1 MVLVVSEG
9 ATFHV
14 FANNTVVSEAVGG
27 KRMTSPP
34 VGVVVGFGLEPS
46 EPPGREGLGGRL
58 AGAPW
63 SEEGSR
69 CLPNDSVEEG
79 LVAAVHAAMA

>member
-1 MVLVVSEG
+1 MPLTDSRSSPELVARVGLEILNMQLAVGHKACRSVWVWSWWFPRG

-34 VGVVVGFGLEPS
+34 VGVVVGIRARAE
-46 EPPGREGLGGRL
+46 
-58 AGAPW
+58 
-63 SEEGSR
+63 
-69 CLPNDSVEEG
+69 
-79 LVAAVHAAMA
+79 